1 MQGMPLDLAF
11 RFAGRRA
18 IFAEEERKKGRG
30 WWGDSAMKDYYDAPE
45 NNIFNH
51 IMIHALTDEKI
62 EEEFSS
68 DHAGIVETSAM
79 MELYPETVHLEKHI
93 SSDWFAGSS
102 LQASAEFGRRYVRAI
117 VANMEKVLFFK

>member
-1 MQGMPLDLAF
+1 
-11 RFAGRRA
+11 
-18 IFAEEERKKGRG
+18 
-30 WWGDSAMKDYYDAPE
+30 MKDYYDAPE

-79 MELYPETVHLEKHI
+79 MELYPETVHLEKYI

-102 LQASAEFGRRYVRAI
+102 LQASADFGRRYVSAI
-117 VANMEKVLFFK
+117 VDNMENVLFF